1 MKGKREWAANQ
12 NRKIKKLVG
21 KLRELSNK
29 LGNAA
34 LFAAKSAKFDDKE
47 KMKEEAK
54 ECVAIGRAKKKKK
67 KR

>member
-1 MKGKREWAANQ
+1 
-12 NRKIKKLVG
+12 LVG

-54 ECVAIGRAKKKKK
+54 ECVAIGRAKRNMK